1 MNSFITG
8 IVAAI
13 LMYFPLWLRLRK
25 LERSERLRNT
35 EFRMQIQRL
44 DTRYDARDAALL
56 QMISSKLKC
65 SHDEQMA
72 ALDTRMAAI
81 AESLAALEAL
91 IRTIQPKSI

>member
-25 LERSERLRNT
+25 LERSERLRDT
-35 EFRMQIQRL
+35 EFHLQIARL
-44 DTRYDARDAALL
+44 DTRYDARDTALL
-56 QMISSKLKC
+56 QMIASKLKC

-72 ALDTRMAAI
+72 ALDTRMATI
-81 AESLAALEAL
+81 AESLASLENL
-91 IRTIQPKSI
+91 IRTMQPSL